1 MCCSTTLYIS
11 FHLLY
16 RKKNLPSFN
25 TTIAPLGIKQRSL
38 WAQKI
43 QLVRSSVQRKIFI
56 DILVHIVP
64 CAFLFL
70 CQSPIKYIFR
80 FHFNNSY
87 FSSHTIVYHRT
98 VNFHF
103 SSSFSNVQGMPC
115 APLVFSDSFPPLY
128 QKLLPIEVL
137 CKKTDPHHISSTRK
151 QGKWKLLVILQKQG
165 CTR

>member
-1 MCCSTTLYIS
+1 M
-11 FHLLY
+11 
-16 RKKNLPSFN
+16 
-25 TTIAPLGIKQRSL
+25 
-38 WAQKI
+38 
-43 QLVRSSVQRKIFI
+43 QRKIFI

-64 CAFLFL
+64 SAFLFL
-70 CQSPIKYIFR
+70 CQGPIKYIFR

-137 CKKTDPHHISSTRK
+137 CKKTDPHHILSTRK
-151 QGKWKLLVILQKQG
+151 QGKWKLLVISQKQG
-165 CTR
+165 CTRKGTSSRIHSDTVLYCICQIQPNSKYWDGNAI